1 MIIVFYNFDSLWQ
14 AKSPLFCFCKNVFC
28 SSISLE
34 FILQT
39 LDKVKIEFHNYI
51 LRLVY
56 LSVFYKVHKK
66 LVLLKMV
73 HSCFQKQKPL
83 RKFLM
88 DQHVLRDIKLIYWV
102 TVWIKMKIWLS
113 WQNGLC
119 QILAFFPPCPNF
131 GLFQRRN
138 FDLSKVF

>member
-1 MIIVFYNFDSLWQ
+1 MY
-14 AKSPLFCFCKNVFC
+14 FC

-66 LVLLKMV
+66 LV
-73 HSCFQKQKPL
+73 
-83 RKFLM
+83 FL
-88 DQHVLRDIKLIYWV
+88 
-102 TVWIKMKIWLS
+102 
-113 WQNGLC
+113 
-119 QILAFFPPCPNF
+119 
-131 GLFQRRN
+131 
-138 FDLSKVF
+138 